1 MNKAKVLDL
10 NKRWIRTLGL
20 KYSQINGHFAL
31 EKPHINVFEVKLFNG
46 GLQIALSRCYGNN
59 CYAIVAIA
67 TVLGTLN
74 PTIRFPIGDLVLKHQ
89 FLLLNLIYNGV
100 NKP

>member
-46 GLQIALSRCYGNN
+46 
-59 CYAIVAIA
+59 
-67 TVLGTLN
+67 VL
-74 PTIRFPIGDLVLKHQ
+74 
-89 FLLLNLIYNGV
+89 
-100 NKP
+100 